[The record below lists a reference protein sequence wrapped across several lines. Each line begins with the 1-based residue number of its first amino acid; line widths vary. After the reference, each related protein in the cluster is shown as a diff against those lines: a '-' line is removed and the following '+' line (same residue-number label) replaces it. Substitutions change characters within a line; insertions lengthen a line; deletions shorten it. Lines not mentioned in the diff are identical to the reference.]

1 MSTRSGKSGSLPLTV
16 KAQTGIA
23 LSLWGIN
30 PLEIT
35 HPKASKWYLDVVGLD
50 FESVVTTINRAP
62 RMF

>member
-1 MSTRSGKSGSLPLTV
+1 MTV